1 MRPRRCRW
9 ATVGGWAAV
18 GALAFALGGPVAQA
32 AQTPYYEL
40 GSVQCLNGGEMR
52 VYPPPVMRPS
62 DGSGPEAVA
71 WSPKIV
77 VSTGAD
83 NVADYNTSAPW
94 YQASTTSI
102 GYGFTPYGRG
112 FYGPRGQLSFVP
124 FYGVAPGRYFVRHLL
139 HWASLGTFYVYG
151 PGCDFLG
158 SDGTLPLPASPT
170 APPAPA
176 PAPAGGPASSP
187 SLFASAAPRQLGWR
201 RLRRGYTLR
210 VRSPGAGARVS
221 ARLSVGTRLLARRT
235 RIARSAAPVALT
247 LRVSQSRLRRHVRA
261 RVRSATI
268 TLTVRSVAGQTAT
281 TRHRVTLRRG

>member
-1 MRPRRCRW
+1 M
-9 ATVGGWAAV
+9 
-18 GALAFALGGPVAQA
+18 ALAASAAQA
-32 AQTPYYEL
+32 AQSPYYEL

-52 VYPPPVMRPS
+52 VYPPPVMRPA

-94 YQASTTSI
+94 YRASTTSI

-124 FYGVAPGRYFVRHLL
+124 FSGIAPGRYFVRHLL
-139 HWASLGTFYVYG
+139 HWESLGTFYVYG

-158 SDGTLPLPASPT
+158 PDGTLPLPASPT
-170 APPAPA
+170 APTAPA
-176 PAPAGGPASSP
+176 PAPAKLS
-187 SLFASAAPRQLGWR
+187 WW

-221 ARLSVGTRLLARRT
+221 ARLSVGARLLARRT
-235 RIARSAAPVALT
+235 RTARSAAPVALT
-247 LRVSQSRLRRHVRA
+247 LRVSQRRLRRHVRA
-261 RVRSATI
+261 PVRSATI
-268 TLTVRSVAGQTAT
+268 TLTVRSAGGQTST
-281 TRHRVTLRRG
+281 TRQRVTLRRG

>member
-1 MRPRRCRW
+1 MRRHACRW
-9 ATVGGWAAV
+9 AVVGV
-18 GALAFALGGPVAQA
+18 LATALGAPGAAA

-40 GSVQCLNGGEMR
+40 GAVQCLNGGEMR

-77 VSTGAD
+77 VSTGGD
-83 NVADYNTSAPW
+83 NVVDYNTSAPW

-124 FYGVAPGRYFVRHLL
+124 FSGISPGRYFVRHLL
-139 HWASLGTFYVYG
+139 YWAGLGTFYVYG

-158 SDGTLPLPASPT
+158 PDGTLPLPAPPT
-170 APPAPA
+170 VPPAPA
-176 PAPAGGPASSP
+176 PAPAAGPASSP
-187 SLFASAAPRQLGWR
+187 SLFASAAPSSLSWW

-235 RIARSAAPVALT
+235 RTARSATPVALT
-247 LRVSQSRLRRHVRA
+247 LRVSQRRLRRFVGA

-268 TLTVRSVAGQTAT
+268 TLSVRSAAGQTST

>member
-1 MRPRRCRW
+1 M
-9 ATVGGWAAV
+9 
-18 GALAFALGGPVAQA
+18 ALAASAAQA
-32 AQTPYYEL
+32 AQSPYYEL

-52 VYPPPVMRPS
+52 VYPPPVMRPA

-94 YQASTTSI
+94 YRASTTSI

-124 FYGVAPGRYFVRHLL
+124 FSGIAPGRYFVRHLL
-139 HWASLGTFYVYG
+139 HWESLGTFYVYG

-158 SDGTLPLPASPT
+158 PDGTLPLPASPT
-170 APPAPA
+170 APTAPA
-176 PAPAGGPASSP
+176 PAPGPAGDPAAGPASSR
-187 SLFASAAPRQLGWR
+187 SLFAAPAPAKLSWW

-221 ARLSVGTRLLARRT
+221 ARLSVGARLLARRT
-235 RIARSAAPVALT
+235 RTARSAAPVALT
-247 LRVSQSRLRRHVRA
+247 LRVSQRRLRRHVRA
-261 RVRSATI
+261 PVRSATI
-268 TLTVRSVAGQTAT
+268 TLTVRSAGGQTST
-281 TRHRVTLRRG
+281 TRQRVTLRRG

>member
-1 MRPRRCRW
+1 M
-9 ATVGGWAAV
+9 AAWV
-18 GALAFALGGPVAQA
+18 LTTAAAASAAQ

-40 GSVQCLNGGEMR
+40 GVVQCLNGGEMR

-77 VSTGAD
+77 VSTGGD

-102 GYGFTPYGRG
+102 GYAFTPYGRG
-112 FYGPRGQLSFVP
+112 FYGPRGQLAFVP
-124 FYGVAPGRYFVRHLL
+124 FPGIAPGRYFVRHLL
-139 HWASLGTFYVYG
+139 HWQSIGTFYAYG

-158 SDGTLPLPASPT
+158 PDGTLPLPASPT
-170 APPAPA
+170 VPTTPAPA
-176 PAPAGGPASSP
+176 PAGGGPASSP
-187 SLFASAAPRQLGWR
+187 SLLASAAPSWLSWR

-221 ARLSVGTRLLARRT
+221 ARLSVGPRLLAGRT
-235 RIARSAAPVALT
+235 RTARSAAPVALT
-247 LRVSQSRLRRHVRA
+247 LRVSQRRLRLHVRA
-261 RVRSATI
+261 RFRRATI
-268 TLTVRSVAGQTAT
+268 TLTVRSAAGQTST